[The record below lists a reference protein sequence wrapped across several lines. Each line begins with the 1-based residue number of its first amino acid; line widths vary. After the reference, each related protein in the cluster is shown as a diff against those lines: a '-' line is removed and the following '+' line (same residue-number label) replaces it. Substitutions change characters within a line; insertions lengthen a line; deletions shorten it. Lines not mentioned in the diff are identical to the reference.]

1 MQKIV
6 ALTSKL
12 SATAKNKQYQLRTAP
27 AERGLFFVHWHRN
40 FCPATFRY
48 DAGMNAD
55 PLELQ
60 KFSELAHR
68 WWDPNSEFRPLHE
81 INPLRLEWI
90 NAIAP
95 VAGKRVVDIG
105 CGGGILAEA
114 IAKKGATVT
123 GIDLSE
129 KALKVADLH
138 SLESGVEV
146 RYELISA
153 EDLAAR
159 EAGQYDVVTCME
171 MLEHVP
177 DPSAVIKACATL
189 VKPGGHV
196 FFSTLN
202 RNPKSY
208 LFAIIGAEYVLRL
221 LPRGTH
227 DYAKFITP
235 AELSQYSRNA
245 GLEVDAVKGM
255 TYNPF
260 TKIYSLNQD
269 TDVNYLIA
277 CSRPA

>member
-1 MQKIV
+1 
-6 ALTSKL
+6 
-12 SATAKNKQYQLRTAP
+12 
-27 AERGLFFVHWHRN
+27 
-40 FCPATFRY
+40 
-48 DAGMNAD
+48 MNAD
-55 PLELQ
+55 PLEIQ

-68 WWDPNSEFRPLHE
+68 WWDPTSEFRPLHE

-90 NAIAP
+90 NARVP
-95 VAGKRVVDIG
+95 LAGKQVCDVG
-105 CGGGILAEA
+105 CGGGILAES

-138 SLESGVEV
+138 SLESGIKV

-153 EDLAAR
+153 EELAAR

-177 DPSAVIKACATL
+177 DPAAIVQACAKL
-189 VKPGGHV
+189 VKPGGHI

-208 LFAIIGAEYVLRL
+208 LFAIIGAEYILGL

-235 AELSQYSRNA
+235 AELSGFARTA
-245 GLEVDAVKGM
+245 DLEVQALKGM
-255 TYNPF
+255 TYNPL

-269 TDVNYLIA
+269 TSVNYLVA
-277 CSRPA
+277 TVKSF

>member
-1 MQKIV
+1 
-6 ALTSKL
+6 
-12 SATAKNKQYQLRTAP
+12 
-27 AERGLFFVHWHRN
+27 
-40 FCPATFRY
+40 
-48 DAGMNAD
+48 MNAD
-55 PLELQ
+55 PLEIQ

-68 WWDPNSEFRPLHE
+68 WWDPTSEFRPLHE

-90 NAIAP
+90 NARVP
-95 VAGKRVVDIG
+95 LAGKQVCDVG
-105 CGGGILAEA
+105 CGGGILAES

-138 SLESGVEV
+138 SLESGIKV

-153 EDLAAR
+153 EELAAR

-177 DPSAVIKACATL
+177 DPAAIVQACANL
-189 VKPGGHV
+189 VKPGGHI

-208 LFAIIGAEYVLRL
+208 LFAIIGAEYVLGL

-235 AELSQYSRNA
+235 AELSSFTRIAN
-245 GLEVDAVKGM
+245 LEVQALKGM
-255 TYNPF
+255 TYNPL

-269 TDVNYLIA
+269 TSVNYLMA
-277 CSRPA
+277 TVKPV